1 MAQAVKRLYPDVKLA
16 IGPAIDSGFYYDFD
30 AAETFHDGGSR
41 QDRGRDEENCEG
53 RVPSERF
60 TSPGPKAL
68 DKMRDEPYKAEL
80 INDLPEDAELSFL
93 SARDFTDLCAGPPIC
108 PIPAGSRR

>member
-30 AAETFHDGGSR
+30 AAETFTMEDLGKI
-41 QDRGRDEENCEG
+41 EAEMKKNCEES
-53 RVPSERF
+53 PSERF
-60 TSPGPKAL
+60 TLSRAEAL

-93 SARDFTDLCAGPPIC
+93 SARDFTDLWPAPIC